1 MGGPIHSETFDN
13 MSHPSLTT
21 VYMYVIILIGKR
33 PICVEIIAS
42 VTLVLL
48 LRL

>member
-21 VYMYVIILIGKR
+21 SINVIILIGKR